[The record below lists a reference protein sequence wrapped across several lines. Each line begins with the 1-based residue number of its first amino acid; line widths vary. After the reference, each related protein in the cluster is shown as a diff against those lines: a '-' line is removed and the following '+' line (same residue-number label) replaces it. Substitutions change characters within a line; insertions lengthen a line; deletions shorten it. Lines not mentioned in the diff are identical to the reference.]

1 MKTFGWTLWLPDSTA
16 WTPKHYTVEIGRIWS
31 KEDYSWKEG
40 HGEKDRG
47 RNVMDLDEEQRSLEK
62 LEHS

>member
-1 MKTFGWTLWLPDSTA
+1 M
-16 WTPKHYTVEIGRIWS
+16 VEIGRIWS